1 MKFLKEGD
9 WWNMTKLTTAEI
21 MDTAI
26 GIVRKN
32 FKTFIL
38 YGIGYGVIVF
48 SVVILL
54 FLLGAL
60 FGGLGS
66 LIFSGFLASDFAAV
80 VLIILGI
87 LFFCALIS
95 LYFSFA
101 IGYINISAQNILN
114 YKIYTTQ
121 LVKKS
126 LFSVFKVFKIMV
138 ISIAITGGIGA
149 LLVAL
154 VYPFL
159 DSLVELGTFIDSLAT
174 GQQIIAMLIIL
185 LFCLVLF
192 CLVVAYMTLFCF
204 TLQVA
209 VIEKKG
215 AWVAIKRSFKLVK
228 NNFKQIYASFIL
240 FTATTMAIN
249 FAMRGIIALLAG
261 LIFLLMNLFNLQGDL
276 YLSTTIYTYSQVPIN
291 IVSGLLISPVTSIML
306 TLLYFNQRYSSED
319 YDLKLELARLK
330 NSQKGEQN

>member
-1 MKFLKEGD
+1 
-9 WWNMTKLTTAEI
+9 MTKLTTAEI
-21 MDTAI
+21 MDTALE
-26 GIVRKN
+26 IVRKN

-38 YGIGYGVIVF
+38 YGIGYSVIAFFAVM
-48 SVVILL
+48 VL

-66 LIFSGFLASDFAAV
+66 LIFSGFLVSDFATV
-80 VLIILGI
+80 VFIILGV

-95 LYFSFA
+95 FYFSFA
-101 IGYINISAQNILN
+101 IGYINISAQDILN

-126 LFSVFKVFKIMV
+126 LTSIFKIFKITV
-138 ISIAITGGIGA
+138 IVTALTAVIGA
-149 LLVAL
+149 LVVAV

-159 DSLVELGTFIDSLAT
+159 DSLVKLGTIIDSLAS
-174 GQQIIAMLIIL
+174 GQQLIAMLLIFLFFLL
-185 LFCLVLF
+185 LFCLAVG
-192 CLVVAYMTLFCF
+192 YMTLFCF

-209 VIEKKG
+209 VIEKEG
-215 AWVAIKRSFKLVK
+215 AWVAIKRSFKLVQ

-240 FTATTMAIN
+240 FTTTTIAIN
-249 FAMRGIIALLAG
+249 FAVRGIIALLAG
-261 LIFLLMNLFNLQGDL
+261 LVFLLMNLFKLQGDL

-291 IVSGLLISPVTSIML
+291 IASWLLISPITSIML

-319 YDLKLELARLK
+319 YDLKLQLARLK